1 MDNPIEIHLDWGED
15 FHEHLRVAMIT
26 RDGDGRAHQ
35 VMLTEIPETL
45 GEVVPYFQTGYM
57 TRRSGQWLM
66 NRLWEL
72 GFRPT
77 GDATPGQLKAMQAH
91 MDDLQ
96 TANREMLEVILN
108 YFRKR
113 G

>member
-1 MDNPIEIHLDWGED
+1 MDDPIEIHVDWGND
-15 FHEHLRVAMIT
+15 FREHLRVTMIA

-45 GEVVPYFQTGYM
+45 GEVVPYFQTAHMMRNG
-57 TRRSGQWLM
+57 GQWLM
-66 NRLWEL
+66 NRLWEM

-77 GDATPGQLKAMQAH
+77 GDATPGQLKAMEAH
-91 MDDLQ
+91 MRDLRTDNEQ
-96 TANREMLEVILN
+96 MLEVILN

-113 G
+113 A